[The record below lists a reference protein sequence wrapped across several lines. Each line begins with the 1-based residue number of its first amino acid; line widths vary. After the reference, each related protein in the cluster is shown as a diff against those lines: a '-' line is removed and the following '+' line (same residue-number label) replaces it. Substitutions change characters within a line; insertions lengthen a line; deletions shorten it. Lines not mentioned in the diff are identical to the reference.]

1 MPLIDTTWLCKW
13 DLIGIQALYVRR
25 CGEKA
30 LASDDDENGSV
41 LGLRVSPGRSTQ
53 R

>member
-1 MPLIDTTWLCKW
+1 MA
-13 DLIGIQALYVRR
+13 IQMESYQSCNVRR

-30 LASDDDENGSV
+30 LASDDDEKGNL